1 MKSYK
6 IINLLNC
13 IGKVLVK
20 VMAKQLSQMLENF
33 LKLYQSQKK
42 AWIEKYA
49 IYAIASLVYKIEQRY
64 TKRKLVEALFTNVKG
79 ALIISQNLN

>member
-42 AWIEKYA
+42 A
-49 IYAIASLVYKIEQRY
+49 
-64 TKRKLVEALFTNVKG
+64 
-79 ALIISQNLN
+79 